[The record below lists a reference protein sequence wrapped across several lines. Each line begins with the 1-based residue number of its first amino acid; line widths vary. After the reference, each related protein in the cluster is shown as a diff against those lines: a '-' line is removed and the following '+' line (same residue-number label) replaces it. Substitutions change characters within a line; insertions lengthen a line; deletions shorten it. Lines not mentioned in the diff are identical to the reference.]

1 MAKQLVSEQLR
12 RAARLAHETGVKDVE
27 QWCRLELGGYLNSN
41 PAMNAKIVVPEY
53 RSVTG
58 QHADI
63 YGRILTL
70 PANLNF
76 VAETRLRN
84 GVEELEELAASR
96 DIVVIHDPKMCE
108 LIKDHLGVEV
118 YSFRFSR
125 VHLVGVLSAI
135 RDHLDEKSRSLKAKP
150 KFFSS
155 HSPARQEDE
164 IIELKPNV
172 AGIGINLRALWRS
185 ITAGRKPAGGA

>member
-1 MAKQLVSEQLR
+1 MAKKIAVSEQLR
-12 RAARLAHETGVKDVE
+12 KLSRQAHEVGAKDVE
-27 QWCRLELGGYLNSN
+27 QWCRLELGGYLSSN
-41 PAMNAKIVVPEY
+41 PAMSERITVPEY

-70 PANLNF
+70 PSDLSF

-84 GVEELEELAASR
+84 GVEELEELADSR
-96 DIVVIHDPKMCE
+96 DVVVIHDPRMCE
-108 LIKDHLGVEV
+108 LIKEHLDVEI

-125 VHLVGVLSAI
+125 IHLVGVLSAI
-135 RDHLDEKSRSLKAKP
+135 RNNLDEKSRGLKP
-150 KFFSS
+150 KAGSS
-155 HSPARQEDE
+155 SAPVRAEEE
-164 IIELKPNV
+164 IIEIKPNIG
-172 AGIGINLRALWRS
+172 GIGINLRALWRS